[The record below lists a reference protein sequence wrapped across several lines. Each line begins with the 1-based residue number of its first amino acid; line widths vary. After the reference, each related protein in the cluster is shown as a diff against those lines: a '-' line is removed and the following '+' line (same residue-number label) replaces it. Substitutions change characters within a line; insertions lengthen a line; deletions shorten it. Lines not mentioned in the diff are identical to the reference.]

1 MKKEF
6 CNPFMRKD
14 GREIKN
20 RQEWEEQRRGYLDFL
35 QCGLYGNMPKWGEP
49 AFGEVISQKA
59 CYDNRAVREVAKIRI
74 FGKEHEGIKVTIV
87 RPQIG
92 ERVPVIV
99 WNCYKDLES
108 CPIEEEAVC
117 ERKFAIAGFD
127 REEIAWDGEKRGI
140 LEELYP
146 ECRWGRIAQWSWGSS
161 RIIDYLETTSFAQP
175 NRYLVTGHSRG
186 GKVSLCTGMF
196 DERVALCHANDS
208 GCCGAGSVH
217 FTGSRFGMG
226 IGDCESLHSV
236 YRDFPYWWGENLGE
250 FADGGKEFPID
261 AHIMRAMVAP
271 RAILTTEAYGD
282 TWSNPYGTLAAWRA
296 SQEVFSFL
304 GCPEHNGIHYRE
316 GGHGFLEID
325 WRTLIDYY
333 DMCYRNR
340 REKIS
345 AVYFPRDWKE
355 NEDRFDWK
363 NIRLHYGWH
372 YPRQETGSA

>member
-35 QCGLYGNMPKWGEP
+35 QRGLYGNMPKWGEP

-59 CYDNRAVREVAKIRI
+59 CYDNRAVREVVKIRI

-146 ECRWGRIAQWSWGSS
+146 ECGWGRIAQWSWGNS
-161 RIIDYLETTSFAQP
+161 RIIDYL
-175 NRYLVTGHSRG
+175 L
-186 GKVSLCTGMF
+186 
-196 DERVALCHANDS
+196 
-208 GCCGAGSVH
+208 
-217 FTGSRFGMG
+217 
-226 IGDCESLHSV
+226 
-236 YRDFPYWWGENLGE
+236 
-250 FADGGKEFPID
+250 
-261 AHIMRAMVAP
+261 
-271 RAILTTEAYGD
+271 
-282 TWSNPYGTLAAWRA
+282 NP
-296 SQEVFSFL
+296 
-304 GCPEHNGIHYRE
+304 
-316 GGHGFLEID
+316 
-325 WRTLIDYY
+325 
-333 DMCYRNR
+333 
-340 REKIS
+340 
-345 AVYFPRDWKE
+345 
-355 NEDRFDWK
+355 
-363 NIRLHYGWH
+363 
-372 YPRQETGSA
+372 